1 MFLSISIYDLVV
13 FMSSQSHWQGEES
26 LDQRHHGGE
35 EESERHR
42 EYRGH
47 GQGGGDHRQG
57 RHRPQQQHRQPGHT
71 GSGTI
76 QWAVTWDYVTC
87 DLYFVVAMTI
97 VARTADVT
105 LRAGL
110 EPLKTPL

>member
-1 MFLSISIYDLVV
+1 MGERRRVSGTGSIEDMARVEEITARADTGH
-13 FMSSQSHWQGEES
+13 SSSTGS
-26 LDQRHHGGE
+26 LDTRD
-35 EESERHR
+35 
-42 EYRGH
+42 
-47 GQGGGDHRQG
+47 QGLIMGCDMGL
-57 RHRPQQQHRQPGHT
+57 
-71 GSGTI
+71 
-76 QWAVTWDYVTC
+76 C

>member
-1 MFLSISIYDLVV
+1 
-13 FMSSQSHWQGEES
+13 MSGTGSSEDMARVEEITARADTGHSSSTGS
-26 LDQRHHGGE
+26 LDMDTQ
-35 EESERHR
+35 
-42 EYRGH
+42 
-47 GQGGGDHRQG
+47 GQGLIKGCDMGL
-57 RHRPQQQHRQPGHT
+57 
-71 GSGTI
+71 
-76 QWAVTWDYVTC
+76 C